1 MPDAPKIQ
9 PRIERLGD
17 AGLLLRWPLADA
29 TTANAQVRAL
39 AARMA
44 AVAPPWIEDIVPGIA
59 SLGLLL
65 DPDAP
70 ADALQAVEHWA
81 RLLVDDA
88 EMSGQ
93 AQPVDRPI
101 IEIPVCYA
109 AEFGIDLPV
118 LAEASKLSI
127 TEIVALHTS
136 PVYRVAMVG
145 FAPGFPYLLGLD
157 PRLALPRLSTP
168 RPRVEAGSVGIG
180 GPQTGIYPQAGPGG
194 WRLVGRTPLRLFD
207 PTRAAASLL
216 APGDRVQFVAIDR
229 DSFRALSA

>member
-1 MPDAPKIQ
+1 MAD
-9 PRIERLGD
+9 PRPLIERLGD
-17 AGLLLRWPLADA
+17 AGLLLRWPDADA
-29 TTANAQVRAL
+29 AAANARVHAL

-44 AVAPPWIEDIVPGIA
+44 ASAPPWIEDIVPGIA

-65 DPDAP
+65 DPTAP
-70 ADALQAVEHWA
+70 ADALQSVERWA
-81 RLLVDDA
+81 RRVIDA
-88 EMSGQ
+88 PEDAG
-93 AQPVDRPI
+93 AEPAERPAI
-101 IEIPVCYA
+101 DVPVCYA

-127 TEIVALHTS
+127 PEIVALHTA
-136 PVYRVAMVG
+136 PIYRVAMVG

-180 GPQTGIYPQAGPGG
+180 GPQTGIYPQASPGG

-207 PTRAAASLL
+207 PTRTSPALL
-216 APGDRVQFVAIDR
+216 APGDRVRFVAVDR
-229 DSFRALSA
+229 DAFRALSH

>member
-1 MPDAPKIQ
+1 MPDAPDDR

-29 TTANAQVRAL
+29 TAANAQVHAL

-65 DPDAP
+65 DPTAP

-81 RLLVDDA
+81 RLLVDESTMA
-88 EMSGQ
+88 EE
-93 AQPVDRPI
+93 APDDRPI
-101 IEIPVCYA
+101 VEVPVCYA
-109 AEFGIDLPV
+109 PEFGIDLPV

-127 TEIVALHTS
+127 TEIIAAHTA
-136 PVYRVAMVG
+136 PTYRVAMVG

>member
-1 MPDAPKIQ
+1 MADAPDDR

-17 AGLLLRWPLADA
+17 AGLLLRWPVADA
-29 TTANAQVRAL
+29 ATANAQVHAL

-44 AVAPPWIEDIVPGIA
+44 AVSPPWVEDIVPGIA
-59 SLGLLL
+59 SLGLLI
-65 DPDAP
+65 DPAAP

-81 RLLVDDA
+81 RLLVDEA
-88 EMSGQ
+88 TMAGQ
-93 AQPVDRPI
+93 APEDRPVV
-101 IEIPVCYA
+101 EIPVCYA
-109 AEFGIDLPV
+109 AEFGLDLPV

-127 TEIVALHTS
+127 SEVIAAHTA
-136 PVYRVAMVG
+136 PIYRVAMIG

-194 WRLVGRTPLRLFD
+194 WRLVGRTPLKLFD
-207 PTRAAASLL
+207 PTRAAPSLL